1 MAHDARTFFT
11 YPTAFGTVTIGADGG
26 AVTAV
31 VLGEAPLPGERR
43 AVAVTTEAANQIMEY
58 LAGKRTAFTVAC
70 DPDGTDFQ
78 RRVWR
83 ALANIPYGQTRTTR
97 EIAEALGAPDAYRAV
112 GTAVRKS
119 PLAVLVPAHRVVS
132 AAGKAAGAV
141 ESALLNLEQQN
152 IR

>member
-11 YPTAFGTVTIGADGG
+11 YPTAFGPVTIGAEGG

-43 AVAVTTEAANQIMEY
+43 AVAVTTEAANQLMEY

-70 DPDGTDFQ
+70 DPAGTDFQ